1 MSEAN
6 IKIVKTFPVG
16 AGALAQYD
24 AVKTPAALVVG
35 AAATDTLIGIVQD
48 GADANATSVAV
59 CIFGITRAV
68 AHAAIT
74 KGDLL
79 EAAAAG
85 RLATHSTTSTKPVV
99 GVALETATAQD
110 DEIEIFLFPQSDA
123 GPAA

>member
-1 MSEAN
+1 MADKF
-6 IKIVKTFPVG
+6 IKTFPVG
-16 AGALAQYD
+16 ASALTQYQL
-24 AVKTPAALVVG
+24 VKTPAALVEG
-35 AAATDTLIGIVQD
+35 AAATDTAVGIVQN
-48 GADANATSVAV
+48 GYDANATEAAV
-59 CIFGITRAV
+59 MLEGETRGI

-99 GVALETATAQD
+99 GRALRAATAQD
-110 DEIEIFLFPQSDA
+110 DEILIHLFPQSDA